1 MQPFYLSSAHVAF
14 GVILTSSQS
23 EDRISRVF
31 TFIIMKRKIWKIQ
44 NAVCASVLS
53 LLGFGGC
60 GDNVGVDMYGTPH
73 ADYSIKG
80 AVQTKEGKPIQGIKV
95 SVTYETDTLGTA
107 LSDEKGTF
115 AIQKEAF
122 PYNKLKVSAEDIDGE
137 KNGSYKDTSVDLEI
151 SQQDYKGGES
161 WYNGKVEKEVNIRME
176 EKNHE

>member
-1 MQPFYLSSAHVAF
+1 
-14 GVILTSSQS
+14 
-23 EDRISRVF
+23 
-31 TFIIMKRKIWKIQ
+31 MKRKIWKIQ

-122 PYNKLKVSAEDIDGE
+122 PYNKLKVSAEDIDGG
-137 KNGSYKDTSVDLEI
+137 KNGSYKDTSMDLEI
-151 SQQDYKGGES
+151 SQKGD
-161 WYNGKVEKEVNIRME
+161 KELNIQME
-176 EKNHE
+176 EKNHKEGNRIAQAHRIGTVPENTSGTGQET